1 MKKMTVFKG
10 TLISCSVVAIA
21 FSLCIYFMVGDY
33 SESMTMDMVR
43 FFFVLEGG
51 GMYASGIMPLL
62 FRGKWRW
69 HWPMLIVAIPIQVIF
84 SILII
89 IVVFVGPEN
98 V

>member
-21 FSLCIYFMVGDY
+21 FSLFIYG
-33 SESMTMDMVR
+33 
-43 FFFVLEGG
+43 VLGHFSHYWIEDALNVLYVTLGG
-51 GMYASGIMPLL
+51 AIFTSFTMPLI
-62 FRGKWRW
+62 FKKSW